1 MSCGTCGASLRD
13 GRVTCFFCGAAT
25 RSGMTEDD
33 ELRAL
38 EEVRE
43 TLSRAVGGEVVNI
56 WRSAYVPQ
64 HWAPAAK
71 AFGAAIQGVVD
82 EGELSRA
89 AFARADGIY
98 NTTTL
103 SHLANPALAS
113 SALVMRES
121 LERARGVAFATQL
134 RQKAGLEAEAKL
146 HESNFKLI
154 AVSFSALAVMAV
166 AAAVAAAVIAMAKG
180 SS

>member
-71 AFGAAIQGVVD
+71 AFGAALQGVVD

-98 NTTTL
+98 NTATL
-103 SHLANPALAS
+103 SHLANPALAT

-134 RQKAGLEAEAKL
+134 RQKADREAETRDLSSAAKAL
-146 HESNFKLI
+146 V
-154 AVSFSALAVMAV
+154 AAFSAIAVMAV
-166 AAAVAAAVIAMAKG
+166 AAAVIAKG